1 MILPVCLLT
10 IEPVNP
16 LQFSLP
22 ALRSELMRQL
32 TAFMAR
38 DSGEAL
44 DEHVLHRYP
53 AVQVKQIGT
62 GLHILGIC
70 QGAWFLRNLS
80 ANQKT
85 ILDGNNRCA
94 IVDRDMV
101 IRREEFG
108 IDGTMHEYE
117 FLTPWL
123 ALNQQ
128 YARKFY
134 DLSGKPARDA
144 FMDRL
149 LLTHLTTLAKSL
161 DAHLTAEVT
170 CAAHVRFKR
179 ERIDRENV
187 IVFLGKFRTNLRI
200 PDHLGLGQSVS
211 QGFGTV
217 RQIVP
222 DPGPL
227 PEIPPE

>member
-1 MILPVCLLT
+1 MIFPLYRLT

-22 ALRSELMRQL
+22 GLRSELLRQL
-32 TAFMAR
+32 AAFMASG
-38 DSGEAL
+38 SGEAL

-53 AVQVKQIGT
+53 AVQVKQIGA
-62 GLHILGIC
+62 GLHVLGIC
-70 QGAWFLRNLS
+70 QGARFLQELTMSRT
-80 ANQKT
+80 T
-85 ILDGNNRCA
+85 ILDGNNRSA

-101 IRREEFG
+101 IRQEEFG

-134 DLSGKPARDA
+134 DLNGKPARDA

-161 DAHLTAEVT
+161 DVHLTAPVT

-227 PEIPPE
+227 PEISME